1 MVLLDY
7 LFASQMVIEWCEA
20 HPLPNDDASLADLL
34 MPARLSMDGADV
46 FGVRPAYHRDNVV
59 RAGLPS
65 HVWNHV
71 PVLQL
76 AMSVRPM
83 VDALADEGQ
92 WLGILDD
99 TVFDVVVRGLWVTV
113 QYDLT
118 MAETGHAR
126 FDEFLEVLVDF
137 SERVRRDF
145 VATCPDVRRHSMY
158 GEWFQQTS
166 T

>member
-46 FGVRPAYHRDNVV
+46 FGVRPAYHRDNVA

-92 WLGILDD
+92 WSGILESTKKPGVSSCCTCRWD
-99 TVFDVVVRGLWVTV
+99 RRLHRPEAWIPGP
-113 QYDLT
+113 
-118 MAETGHAR
+118 
-126 FDEFLEVLVDF
+126 
-137 SERVRRDF
+137 ERVVPLVVEHLR
-145 VATCPDVRRHSMY
+145 PHL
-158 GEWFQQTS
+158 
-166 T
+166 